1 MTAKELRIETCDG
14 CVTLSGCRYR
24 FRGSLI
30 RVCFPFAVYDGDKIR
45 VESII
50 HTNLLTG
57 RYFQVCENENGGESL
72 VFDYPYTLVKGLRV

>member
-1 MTAKELRIETCDG
+1 MTAKELRIETCGG
-14 CVTLSGCRYR
+14 CISLLDCRYR

-30 RVCFPFAVYDGDKIR
+30 RVCFPFGIYDGDKIR

-57 RYFQVCENENGGESL
+57 RFFQVCENANGGESL